1 MPSSLSY
8 MQLNKCSV
16 EFIPYVRTRCPVQSS
31 EDTEPKTPKR
41 KQPVTVIVSLS
52 SSLINSSIKNTNNC
66 QCENASCCAHRHF
79 SLVEEA
85 ITKKNNKKKRRHSQI
100 IERLTDTV
108 TTERSTG
115 PPSHVVNRCSF
126 HGDLVSPLS
135 GRHGYYSSER
145 APWLVESRMELGC
158 CARGWVGGRLR
169 EQNRF
174 DMRFQSHGWVAE
186 PDADSPPVSLSLS
199 LTQTHRLTHTSSHP
213 LSQSVR

>member
-1 MPSSLSY
+1 

-31 EDTEPKTPKR
+31 EDIELKTPKR
-41 KQPVTVIVSLS
+41 KQPSLWSFLSAAPWLIAPLKTLIIVSVKTPPAVLIVTS
-52 SSLINSSIKNTNNC
+52 ASL
-66 QCENASCCAHRHF
+66 
-79 SLVEEA
+79 
-85 ITKKNNKKKRRHSQI
+85 KKQYIFILFIFLKRRHCSQI

-135 GRHGYYSSER
+135 GRHGYYSSEQ
-145 APWLVESRMELGC
+145 ASWLVESRMELGC
-158 CARGWVGGRLR
+158 CACGWVGGRLR

-186 PDADSPPVSLSLS
+186 PDVDSPPVSLSRSLS
-199 LTQTHRLTHTSSHP
+199 HADTPTDSYVVSPT
-213 LSQSVR
+213 